1 MDSLGYSYVFMH
13 LYIYVTIII
22 KGKEAMNLKGNEG
35 NMGREEVGN
44 YIIVFNLLS
53 YKKKDLI
60 LHHIRWIQ
68 LFIGKKYSHW
78 KGRKI
83 KT

>member
-22 KGKEAMNLKGNEG
+22 KGKEAMNLKGNGG

-53 YKKKDLI
+53 YKKRLNLTSYKMDTIIHRKKI
-60 LHHIRWIQ
+60 LPLER
-68 LFIGKKYSHW
+68 
-78 KGRKI
+78 
-83 KT
+83 